1 MFTSAEAWGSSYLCS
16 TGWSVCAYLWQ
27 LIAHTVYF
35 TWHRKGDGAD
45 IVCPR
50 RDLAAT
56 VRVIHLW
63 LTYLKV
69 VCVRS
74 QQGVGCISSPG
85 RIGVNEHCN
94 LLARCQGLL
103 SVITSP
109 LPQGGIWSAVVGS
122 RAFCSSD
129 AWFGS
134 QKIRSEPSLRPAALC
149 RNMSAHKNSLI

>member
-1 MFTSAEAWGSSYLCS
+1 MFTSTEAWGSSYLCS

-35 TWHRKGDGAD
+35 TWHRKGDRAD
-45 IVCPR
+45 IVCPSS
-50 RDLAAT
+50 DLVVT

-63 LTYLKV
+63 LSYLKG
-69 VCVRS
+69 VCVRL

-85 RIGVNEHCN
+85 RIGVNEHFN

-109 LPQGGIWSAVVGS
+109 LPQGWIWSAVADRKPCILLIWCMVWLS
-122 RAFCSSD
+122 ENQIRAFTSTCCSL
-129 AWFGS
+129 S
-134 QKIRSEPSLRPAALC
+134 QYV
-149 RNMSAHKNSLI
+149 SAQK